1 MILNSLYLFDGTTE
15 VIDSEVISNVK
26 GSILTLQIKCDSTFE
41 LEIQGNLLIN
51 DEDYTV
57 LGAIDMTSLS
67 KKTSITTEGIYQI
80 DISGCRKVKASI
92 VSIGESPLTVYA
104 TVKEG

>member
-51 DEDYTV
+51 DENYTV

>member
-1 MILNSLYLFDGTTE
+1 MILNSLYLFDGATE

>member
-26 GSILTLQIKCDSTFE
+26 GSILTLQIKCNSTFE

>member
-26 GSILTLQIKCDSTFE
+26 GSMLTLQIKCDSTFE